1 MKNTGIRAKLSQWL
15 DKLNA
20 HPTGKFVI
28 PAVVILISALLP
40 MLINSNYWVR
50 VLDSALIY
58 TMMALGLN
66 VMLGYTGLLNLGYAA
81 YFAIGA
87 YMWGILGSPHY
98 DIHWNFWVVF
108 FLAGLAAGVA
118 AYLLSIPG
126 LGLKG
131 DYLAL
136 VTIGFGESIRILAN
150 NMALTN
156 SAMGITQ
163 IDPMTIGSFKA
174 TSVNHYYYVLLLIII
189 IMVIVFKRLENSRI
203 GNAWMAIRED
213 EMAAESMGLDTRN
226 LKLLSCFIAAIPA
239 GMAGVMFAATQ
250 TYVSPVSF
258 TFTESIM
265 IVAMVIVGGR
275 ANVYG
280 VVLGSLILM
289 VLPEPLRGSFFDSAR
304 ILIYGLLL
312 VVMMIFRPQGF
323 WPRRYKGSKRLAPKK
338 NGEVAEAEPVTA
350 GSVQP

>member
-1 MKNTGIRAKLSQWL
+1 MIQN
-15 DKLNA
+15 
-20 HPTGKFVI
+20 
-28 PAVVILISALLP
+28 
-40 MLINSNYWVR
+40 NYWIR

-66 VMLGYTGLLNLGYAA
+66 IMLGYTGLLNLGYAA

-87 YMWGILGSPHY
+87 YMWGILGSPQY
-98 DIHWNFWVVF
+98 DLHWNFWLVF
-108 FLAGLAAGVA
+108 FMAGFAAGIV
-118 AYLLSIPG
+118 AYLLAIPG

-163 IDPMTIGSFKA
+163 IDPMTIGTYQA
-174 TSVNHYYYVLLLIII
+174 NSVQDYYYVLLIIII
-189 IMVIVFKRLENSRI
+189 IMVIVMKRLENSRI

-213 EMAAESMGLDTRN
+213 EMAAESMGLDTKN
-226 LKLLSCFIAAIPA
+226 LKLLACFIAAIPA

-289 VLPEPLRGSFFDSAR
+289 VLPEPLRGSFFDSSR
-304 ILIYGLLL
+304 ILIYGGVL
-312 VVMMIFRPQGF
+312 VVMMIFRPQGV
-323 WPRRYKGSKRLAPKK
+323 WPRTYSAIKK
-338 NGEVAEAEPVTA
+338 PIQIASAEKLGLTPEVNKNNE
-350 GSVQP
+350 